1 MDKAQWDALCAAV
14 RDEMAEYVCPFVTP
28 ISQSDDLLRGVAWG
42 TGNYLSLRGVPCL
55 LTNEHVVADAVG
67 SHLAHL
73 PGPTDDYV
81 LCNTPIFTDRWP
93 VDAAVTRLQ
102 QNPAGPQRD
111 MISVAHFDREFSP
124 AESELLFWLG
134 FPGSTAFRGEPLTK
148 QNIHYSWFGE
158 LQYPGIPVLTQ
169 LFPAPIPALEGY
181 DATKH
186 VVLHYP
192 AKATR
197 FPGEELDTL
206 NPKGMSGSFLWDTK
220 FVARTAA
227 GKKWSVE
234 DARICGLVWAAY
246 DKPEV
251 VVGTRIECVL
261 PMLIQFFREECAYF
275 HWIARGRPLGDD
287 LGDWRWAEEQIID
300 FQSLC

>member
-1 MDKAQWDALCAAV
+1 
-14 RDEMAEYVCPFVTP
+14 
-28 ISQSDDLLRGVAWG
+28 
-42 TGNYLSLRGVPCL
+42 
-55 LTNEHVVADAVG
+55 
-67 SHLAHL
+67 
-73 PGPTDDYV
+73 
-81 LCNTPIFTDRWP
+81 
-93 VDAAVTRLQ
+93 
-102 QNPAGPQRD
+102 

-234 DARICGLVWAAY
+234 DASNSFVKSAHISTGLLVDGHWATTWA
-246 DKPEV
+246 
-251 VVGTRIECVL
+251 T
-261 PMLIQFFREECAYF
+261 
-275 HWIARGRPLGDD
+275 GDGLKSKSSTFKASAD
-287 LGDWRWAEEQIID
+287 RSIPRAVR
-300 FQSLC
+300 